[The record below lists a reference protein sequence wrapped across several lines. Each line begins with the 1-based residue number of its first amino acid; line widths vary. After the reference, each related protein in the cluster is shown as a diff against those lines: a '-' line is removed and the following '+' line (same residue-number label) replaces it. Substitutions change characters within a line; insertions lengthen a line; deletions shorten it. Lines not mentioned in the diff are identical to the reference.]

1 LRLWATAGR
10 RKIIMSEEDK
20 KVSEDKQL
28 KEIENEPIQLRL
40 KQAMNEVEELGGW
53 GAFNNGI
60 WLVNLIKK
68 SFRNLYEHSDPA
80 YFLCKY
86 PFLDDAKIA
95 KKMTAVATRNAAML
109 GIVVGATV
117 STDEIL
123 AILTG
128 FEGGVGLPANAVIAF
143 LAVAGE
149 AVLLTKIQL
158 KLVANIAKLYGVPLD
173 PDDPEDILTIIA
185 FAVGGS
191 AAESV
196 GKAGMRAG
204 AELTE
209 RLIQQTIRKDV
220 LESVNRVGRKIGV
233 KILQRTIIKYA
244 APIVSMGIGGGWNYF
259 TTRAVGRIARNHF
272 IARAKEIRGG

>member
-1 LRLWATAGR
+1 MSDEDQN
-10 RKIIMSEEDK
+10 KIDNQ
-20 KVSEDKQL
+20 DKQVQV
-28 KEIENEPIQLRL
+28 IEKEPIQARL
-40 KQAMNEVEELGGW
+40 KEAIHEVDELGGW
-53 GAFNNGI
+53 GAFNSGI
-60 WLVNLIKK
+60 WLVNLVRK
-68 SFRNLYEHSDPA
+68 SFRNLYENSDPA
-80 YFLCKY
+80 YFRCKY
-86 PFLDDAKIA
+86 PHLDDERIA
-95 KKMTAVATRNAAML
+95 KKITAVATRNAAML
-109 GIVVGATV
+109 GLVVGATV

-128 FEGGVGLPANAVIAF
+128 FEGGVGLPANAAIAF

-191 AAESV
+191 AAESI
-196 GKAGMRAG
+196 GKAGMRVG
-204 AELTE
+204 GKLTE

-220 LESVNRVGRKIGV
+220 LESVNRVGQKIGV

-272 IARAKEIRGG
+272 IAKAKEIRGAT